1 MIKYLSK
8 TTNAMKPPEKPTRA
22 NSFQSAFKS
31 AIRRQSHQTLAVI
44 QRSESM
50 IKSIDWMA
58 MIKTGCKITGT
69 ALIITFS
76 FIKSIV
82 TPIWLAAKSRF
93 IEFTAPY
100 YEKVADRL
108 QQWTNLFYNEMDEIT
123 LMDDG
128 GMDHN
133 PAAKQTLSGISTGFP
148 GGHKIEQSYY
158 QLQLTG
164 LTALNDIKKYI
175 LSRFE
180 KVAIMIE
187 TFVGRAQTNEFSQV
201 AFEVVNID
209 EHLLIR
215 VNKRVR
221 VSGSLVAQYSSNE
234 NPDFQTIV
242 AINQALYWIVSE
254 KMKNDFFGMKKI
266 AINLV
271 VNFLQKLPKVLIK
284 NMFSPSINAGYS
296 FMASNPGYP

>member
-8 TTNAMKPPEKPTRA
+8 TTNAMKPQEKPIRA
-22 NSFQSAFKS
+22 NSFQSAFES
-31 AIRRQSHQTLAVI
+31 AISRQSHQTLAVL
-44 QRSESM
+44 QRSEYM
-50 IKSIDWMA
+50 IKSIDWKA
-58 MIKTGCKITGT
+58 MIKAGCKIIGT
-69 ALIITFS
+69 ALIITYS
-76 FIKSIV
+76 FIKSTV
-82 TPIWLAAKSRF
+82 TPIWLAAKSRL

-100 YEKVADRL
+100 YAKVAARL

-123 LMDDG
+123 LMEDG

-133 PAAKQTLSGISTGFP
+133 PVTNQSLTSGSTGFP
-148 GGHKIEQSYY
+148 GGHKIEQSFY

-164 LTALNDIKKYI
+164 LTALNDIKKHI
-175 LSRFE
+175 FSRFE

-187 TFVGRAQTNEFSQV
+187 TFTGISQMHEFSQV

-209 EHLLIR
+209 EQLLIP

-221 VSGSLVAQYSSNE
+221 VSGSLVVQYSSNE
-234 NPDFQTIV
+234 NPDLQPII

-254 KMKNDFFGMKKI
+254 KLKNDFFGMKKI
-266 AINLV
+266 ANNLV
-271 VNFLQKLPKVLIK
+271 VNFLQKLPKVLNK
-284 NMFSPSINAGYS
+284 NMFSPPINAGYS